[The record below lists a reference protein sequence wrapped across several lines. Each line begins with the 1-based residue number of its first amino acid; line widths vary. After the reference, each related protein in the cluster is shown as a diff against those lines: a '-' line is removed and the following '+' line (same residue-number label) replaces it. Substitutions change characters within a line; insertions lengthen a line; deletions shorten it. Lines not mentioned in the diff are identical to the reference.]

1 MIATE
6 KNWGWGGGGAESSC
20 LKIEEYT
27 SSSKAKVKMGLF
39 CKFLSDQ
46 IQTGLIFTI
55 TYIPGHNTHA
65 IFIFDSAGACV
76 CVCVRL
82 AIFRVIRCLQKIQ
95 KLRFNVSVRV
105 S

>member
-1 MIATE
+1 MRTVKLYIMIATE
-6 KNWGWGGGGAESSC
+6 KNWGGGGSSC

-76 CVCVRL
+76 RETGNFQGHKVFTENTEV
-82 AIFRVIRCLQKIQ
+82 AF
-95 KLRFNVSVRV
+95 
-105 S
+105 